1 MVLQGM
7 DGSQPRM
14 VFPRVLSLVRYCI
27 LFIHLGSPRFWQ
39 RLEPKASFTWMY
51 ALHAYIHCRPANAS
65 LVVWEMGDVLGN
77 LEAWMSSNRLRLNP
91 AKTKF
96 MWLGTRQQ
104 LAKLNLDALANK
116 FPSYTFSA
124 TARDLGVLL
133 DQEVTFAQHLHR
145 LSRDCCYQ
153 LRQLR
158 NVARLLTASAATT
171 LVHAFITS
179 RLDYCSTLYTGLPAC
194 RLSCLESVM
203 RSAAR
208 IFGKIQKFDHVTR
221 YMLDVLHWLPFRQRI
236 QYRVV
241 SLVWRCQLGLAPAYL
256 RDLRDLCRPVLG
268 PRVAD
273 PFALLRGVFWWF
285 RLPYSV
291 YAEPRILCCGP

>member
-1 MVLQGM
+1 MTEFAWCVPLSATYIIYTSGLSTLLAETGAQG
-7 DGSQPRM
+7 Q
-14 VFPRVLSLVRYCI
+14 L
-27 LFIHLGSPRFWQ
+27 
-39 RLEPKASFTWMY
+39 Y
-51 ALHAYIHCRPANAS
+51 ADDIQAYIHCRPANAS
-65 LVVWEMGDVLGN
+65 LVVGEMGHVLGKF
-77 LEAWMSSNRLRLNP
+77 ETWMSSNRLRLNP

-158 NVARLLTASAATT
+158 NVARSITASAATT